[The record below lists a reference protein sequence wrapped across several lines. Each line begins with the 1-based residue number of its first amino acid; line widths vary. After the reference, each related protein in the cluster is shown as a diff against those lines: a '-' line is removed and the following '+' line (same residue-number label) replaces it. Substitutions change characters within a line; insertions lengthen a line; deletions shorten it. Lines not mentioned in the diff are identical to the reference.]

1 MSNKSCSEAIYML
14 YIMES
19 KFKNCIKRTLNEE
32 NDGSQGNGGTMYMP
46 TSNPYMYLELYSR
59 DSNKAQFLVTG
70 AGSRSKGVFKPNSW
84 SKPEGGLIKISGSG
98 KNHEYEVSVPA
109 ALLLSLCLGTKIR
122 VKSLKI
128 DGNDVPAEQNM
139 LGKDIEY
146 KIELVSYANTKRMIR
161 IQQVTKNEIIRLYT
175 ELPEESKKK
184 VDDLIISFYNKEKAW
199 FEQMNAR
206 REAGEIPKATDWS
219 GFYGGS
225 VPQERLINALSS
237 FQTSL
242 LYPVG
247 NAKVSNDTLLVNI
260 TSATECP
267 SAAQGTCQ
275 VVGPCYAIAQA
286 KFRFQIRHRDRM
298 LHIMNLICLLSDRM
312 DIVRNLIGD
321 YIESAREFGFDIQNI
336 RLNEA
341 GDFIDQKCIS
351 AYGRLCGEIR
361 DQYGVKST
369 AYTARTK
376 DRNGEVMNYADAV
389 KTNDK
394 GVPNIVLTVSRADDE
409 SVSGSTGVIP
419 TRYNDETGEVEFTS
433 ALNAAD
439 RYFLAFP
446 KDEFDKLEDTVV
458 TKNGQPNLQRNDMFI
473 TKINP
478 EGWYHKCQCELDK
491 DKTCGDCHVCYEPNL
506 TGKKYFVLCKLHG
519 SAAGRVNTTT
529 LNKKRHFENPLGNNK
544 VSPVELDKR
553 KEWTDDED
561 QKMRDDVAAS
571 PKTVKSKRAD
581 ADREKELKK
590 VTVQKPKK
598 LQRTVTE
605 EDIAQM
611 VSECIR
617 RIIGRML

>member
-1 MSNKSCSEAIYML
+1 MKYS
-14 YIMES
+14 
-19 KFKNCIKRTLNEE
+19 LNEE
-32 NDGSQGNGGTMYMP
+32 KEGSQQEAGVMYMP

-59 DSNKAQFLVTG
+59 ENNKTQFIISGTG
-70 AGSRSKGVFKPNSW
+70 GKSKGLFKPQSW
-84 SKPEGGLIKISGSG
+84 SKPNGGLITISGEG
-98 KNHEYEVSVPA
+98 KQHTYEVAVSA
-109 ALLLSLCLGTKIR
+109 TLLLSLCLGTKIS

-128 DGNDVPAEQNM
+128 DGNPVSNEQN
-139 LGKDIEY
+139 GRGDDVDY
-146 KIELVSYANTKRMIR
+146 KISLVSYANTKRMIR
-161 IQQVTKNEIIRLYT
+161 IQQVTKNELIRLFN
-175 ELPEESKKK
+175 ELPEEGKKQ
-184 VDDLIISFYNKEKAW
+184 VDNLIISFYKKEKGW
-199 FEQMNAR
+199 FKQMDDR
-206 REAGEIPKATDWS
+206 RKNGEIPKSTDWS
-219 GFYGGS
+219 GFYDGAT
-225 VPQERLINALSS
+225 PQARLINALSA

-321 YIESAREFGFDIQNI
+321 YIESARDFGFDIQNI

-341 GDFIDQKCIS
+341 GDFIDQKCID

-376 DRNGEVMNYADAV
+376 DREGAVMNYANAV
-389 KTNDK
+389 KKNDE

-409 SVSGSTGVIP
+409 SVSGNTGVIP
-419 TRYNDETGEVEFTS
+419 TKYNEETGEVEFTS
-433 ALNAAD
+433 ALDAAD

-446 KDEFDKLEDTVV
+446 KDDFDKLPDTIV

-519 SAAGRVNTTT
+519 SAASKANPEK
-529 LNKKRHFENPLGNNK
+529 LKKTRHFENPIGNEK
-544 VSPVELDKR
+544 VKPVELDKR

-571 PKTVKSKRAD
+571 PKKTQSKKVD
-581 ADREKELKK
+581 ADREKALKN
-590 VTVQKPKK
+590 VQVQKSKK
-598 LQRTVTE
+598 LQKTITE
-605 EDIAQM
+605 DDITEM
-611 VSECIR
+611 VKECLTR
-617 RIIGRML
+617 VIGKMK